1 MREARVEARWKDTRY
16 AAVYVVESSGGSL
29 EPKSGDDVRRLSL
42 RFQVV
47 GAERKKRTQR
57 QEGVQWLG
65 SRVAF
70 LATSSLLLGKLVL
83 IRNSAAE
90 GLTRGQVL
98 TLGDGEVVS
107 THSTESTHCNILPS
121 DWTVGHSRIKKHG
134 NRLAD
139 ASGNIVSG
147 INVASRRVGLGGNCH
162 VVAPVG
168 HHASSNMR
176 L

>member
-1 MREARVEARWKDTRY
+1 MLLVCIWERCRRMREARVEARWKDTRY
-16 AAVYVVESSGGSL
+16 AAVYVMGSSGGSL
-29 EPKSGDDVRRLSL
+29 EPKSGDDVRRVSL

-47 GAERKKRTQR
+47 GAERKKSWRTQR
-57 QEGVQWLG
+57 QERVQWLG

-107 THSTESTHCNILPS
+107 TVYTFH
-121 DWTVGHSRIKKHG
+121 RIH
-134 NRLAD
+134 L
-139 ASGNIVSG
+139 
-147 INVASRRVGLGGNCH
+147 L
-162 VVAPVG
+162 
-168 HHASSNMR
+168 
-176 L
+176 

>member
-1 MREARVEARWKDTRY
+1 M
-16 AAVYVVESSGGSL
+16 AVWSQSQV
-29 EPKSGDDVRRLSL
+29 GDDVRRVSL

-57 QEGVQWLG
+57 QERVQWLG

-107 THSTESTHCNILPS
+107 TVYTFH
-121 DWTVGHSRIKKHG
+121 RIH
-134 NRLAD
+134 L
-139 ASGNIVSG
+139 
-147 INVASRRVGLGGNCH
+147 L
-162 VVAPVG
+162 
-168 HHASSNMR
+168 
-176 L
+176 